1 MDDGYRIVQV
11 IAFSV
16 EQLNKKKGSKSEAK
30 INIIL
35 VVLVRGGRSPTL
47 V

>member
-16 EQLNKKKGSKSEAK
+16 EQLNKKGSKSKAK
-30 INIIL
+30 INIIF